1 MIKEVLNTA
10 ESKMQKT
17 ISVLSSDLTTLKA
30 GRANP
35 KMLDRIQVEAYGGLC
50 PIEQVGNISAPEPR
64 MLVITPWDK
73 SLLKEI
79 EKAILKSDL
88 GINPSN
94 DGSIIRLLV
103 PELTEETRKNLVK
116 NVKKLG
122 EDAKVAIRSIRR
134 DANEKIKALK
144 KDGHISEDEVK
155 KAEDNVKETEKNLAL
170 SNKKALQIIEDAK
183 KEAEKQKQEILL
195 QAKVEA
201 NNKMI
206 QVQQD
211 IEKEKQKAVQEVH
224 DDVVNLALEA
234 SKTLLTR
241 EVNSSDNQKLL
252 NDFVDGLTEEK

>member
-1 MIKEVLNTA
+1 MIKDVLNTA
-10 ESKMQKT
+10 ESKMKKT
-17 ISVLSSDLTTLKA
+17 ISVLTSDLTTLKA

-73 SLLKEI
+73 SLLKDI

-116 NVKKLG
+116 
-122 EDAKVAIRSIRR
+122 

-155 KAEDNVKETEKNLAL
+155 KGEESVQKKTDQYVKEIDSLVV
-170 SNKKALQIIEDAK
+170 AK
-183 KEAEKQKQEILL
+183 
-195 QAKVEA
+195 
-201 NNKMI
+201 
-206 QVQQD
+206 
-211 IEKEKQKAVQEVH
+211 EKEIM
-224 DDVVNLALEA
+224 
-234 SKTLLTR
+234 SI
-241 EVNSSDNQKLL
+241 
-252 NDFVDGLTEEK
+252 

>member
-94 DGSIIRLLV
+94 DGSIIRLL
-103 PELTEETRKNLVK
+103 
-116 NVKKLG
+116 G

-155 KAEDNVKETEKNLAL
+155 KGEDAVQKKTDQYVKEIDSL
-170 SNKKALQIIEDAK
+170 IVAK
-183 KEAEKQKQEILL
+183 
-195 QAKVEA
+195 
-201 NNKMI
+201 
-206 QVQQD
+206 
-211 IEKEKQKAVQEVH
+211 EKEIM
-224 DDVVNLALEA
+224 
-234 SKTLLTR
+234 SI
-241 EVNSSDNQKLL
+241 
-252 NDFVDGLTEEK
+252 